1 MTREDVREQ
10 LAKNPLE
17 WDCTDPMEEKGIK
30 VVRHYAEFVEISCEA
45 DIYFTVKEVRGEGGA
60 VVDVLLYLSA
70 IDVVQ
75 HAYSPYDILLIY
87 VPGKSVHDLKELA
100 EAHRLDLACRMMGVT
115 E

>member
-1 MTREDVREQ
+1 MTREEVRQQ

-17 WDCTDPMEEKGIK
+17 WDCTEPMEEKGVK
-30 VVRHYAEFVEISCEA
+30 VVRHYAGFVDISCDA
-45 DIYFTVKEVRGEGGA
+45 DIYFTVKEVRGEGGD

-75 HAYSPYDILLIY
+75 HAYSPYDILIY
-87 VPGKSVHDLKELA
+87 VSGKSVHELKDKA
-100 EAHRLDLACRMMGVT
+100 EDHRLDLACRMLGVT